1 MTPLILIVGPGL
13 LGGLILAF
21 VLFRYPSRPEHL
33 PGERHLDAPSTDI
46 INMARVRVSGVG
58 GLGMVA
64 MAVTVAIFVPRIR
77 LTMAI
82 ALVLGGIMAAAMIAS
97 RRRRGPL
104 GSGIGPGA
112 HSMFPLDKPS
122 AAAGGPSRR
131 WPDNGHTLS
140 AASAKP

>member
-21 VLFRYPSRPEHL
+21 VLFRYPIRPEH
-33 PGERHLDAPSTDI
+33 PPRERYLDAPSTDI

-64 MAVTVAIFVPRIR
+64 MATTVAIFVPRIR

-82 ALVLGGIMAAAMIAS
+82 ALVLGGIMAAAMIAV

-104 GSGIGPGA
+104 GSGVGPGA
-112 HSMFPLDKPS
+112 HAMFPLDKPS
-122 AAAGGPSRR
+122 ASAGQPARR
-131 WPDNGHTLS
+131 WPDNGHTLGV
-140 AASAKP
+140 ASAKP